1 MYNIYKDHV
10 VSEGN
15 QPVEEHIYRRAFNN
29 EYNLRFHA
37 SHKYI
42 VLSVM
47 FLQVNS
53 NIQQMKKKKQN
64 FNRIMNFN

>member
-1 MYNIYKDHV
+1 MYNLYKDHV

-29 EYNLRFHA
+29 KYNLHFHA
-37 SHKYI
+37 SHKDI

-64 FNRIMNFN
+64 QTSTGS